1 MLAMGLSIEEQA
13 RQVADWARA
22 ETAGSKAFVLSTGTA
37 WQQRAARAFGAQWKA
52 RGREFEPLELAG
64 SGGFFDARALSQL
77 KRRVQAEKPAMLFVA
92 LDAAQARQVREVLGN
107 EAPIYGTAQL
117 NPHALRDWQGAERMS
132 EMNGVRLLDM
142 PWQLQPD
149 HTAVMVYPRPLVN
162 PDQKRSPDMERLYAL
177 GIDAYRVAREIA
189 LNRTAFEIDG
199 VTGRLKV
206 NFGRGPTR
214 FQRIEPTAVYRDGM
228 VVPLS
233 PAP

>member
-1 MLAMGLSIEEQA
+1 MC
-13 RQVADWARA
+13 
-22 ETAGSKAFVLSTGTA
+22 
-37 WQQRAARAFGAQWKA
+37 WK
-52 RGREFEPLELAG
+52 
-64 SGGFFDARALSQL
+64 
-77 KRRVQAEKPAMLFVA
+77 V
-92 LDAAQARQVREVLGN
+92 
-107 EAPIYGTAQL
+107 
-117 NPHALRDWQGAERMS
+117 S

-149 HTAVMVYPRPLVN
+149 HTAVMVYPQPAVN
-162 PDQKRSPDMERLYAL
+162 PGQKRSPDMERLYAL

-189 LNRTAFEIDG
+189 LNRIAFEIDG